1 MLLERSRFF
10 YVLLFFVLPL
20 ASRAATITFY
30 DMRSDWETAV
40 GGIFEEEDFDDGMV
54 NSPGLSVS
62 STVGTPS
69 LGVWSDQV
77 NDAPLQTTEWF
88 FVIPIRGFG
97 AFFDLAPIGPG
108 QGIAMTISLVGG
120 GTQLLSQEV
129 LNSFTGEFF
138 GFVSSEAFTSVL
150 FMEGTQPSGVQ
161 ETFNMDNLVYSPIPE
176 TSSILMVV
184 TGLLAMA
191 GLLARRRQGT

>member
-1 MLLERSRFF
+1 
-10 YVLLFFVLPL
+10 
-20 ASRAATITFY
+20 
-30 DMRSDWETAV
+30 
-40 GGIFEEEDFDDGMV
+40 
-54 NSPGLSVS
+54 
-62 STVGTPS
+62 
-69 LGVWSDQV
+69 V
-77 NDAPLQTTEWF
+77 NDAPLQTAEWF

-108 QGIAMTISLVGG
+108 QGIAMTIGLVGG

-138 GFVSSEAFTSVL
+138 GLVSSEAFTSVL
-150 FMEGTQPSGVQ
+150 FTEGTQPSGVK

-191 GLLARRRQGT
+191 GLLARRRQAT